1 MKTNKL
7 ITLLLIAF
15 SICGCSYD
23 SESDLIDTPD
33 EQEQQQEEDPNIL
46 ITYDDDIRPIMQGS
60 CVSCHGNPPTNGAPF
75 SLVNF
80 SQVSQRANLIL
91 SAMDRQS
98 GSPGA
103 MPPSGRLPQA
113 TINLV
118 RQWIEDGTPEK

>member
-1 MKTNKL
+1 MKTIKS
-7 ITLLLIAF
+7 ITLLLIAL
-15 SICGCSYD
+15 SIYSCSYD

-33 EQEQQQEEDPNIL
+33 EQEQQQEDPNIL

-113 TINLV
+113 TIELV
-118 RQWIEDGTPEK
+118 RQWIEDGTPEN